1 MTHQEIE
8 QLIIFVLDLSSSL
21 NKKITRQDIDFN
33 NQIFCTKSP
42 DLFPIFKKISSI
54 IEQDEIDEDLWNYGC
69 QYLENNY
76 NLKLNTPDIVLD
88 EILITAK
95 TLLGLS
101 AANFRKI
108 ENETE

>member
-1 MTHQEIE
+1 MTHQELE
-8 QLIIFVLDLSSSL
+8 QLITFVLDLSNSL
-21 NKKITRQDIDFN
+21 NKKITRHDIDFN
-33 NQIFCTKSP
+33 TQIFCNKSP
-42 DLFPIFKKISSI
+42 DMFPIFKRILYI
-54 IEQDEIDEDLWNYGC
+54 IEQEEIDEELWNYGC
-69 QYLENNY
+69 KYLENNY
-76 NLKLNTPDIVLD
+76 NLKLTAPDIVLD